1 MKTKK
6 FFVIGALAAVVLSST
21 SALAVTEYP
30 SGAIWKHGTTGILGG
45 GTVYSKYYN
54 YDHTYSYASVVNAKG
69 ASDNDT
75 QSAAEVFAEASVKAV
90 ALKKDHAYYNYW
102 D

>member
-30 SGAIWKHGTTGILGG
+30 SGAIWNHGTTGLLGG
-45 GTVYSKYYN
+45 GYPL
-54 YDHTYSYASVVNAKG
+54 HTKVTY
-69 ASDNDT
+69 
-75 QSAAEVFAEASVKAV
+75 FEASSSSV
-90 ALKKDHAYYNYW
+90 LKGEKWAYGTWKY
-102 D
+102 

>member
-21 SALAVTEYP
+21 SALAKTEYP
-30 SGAIWKHGTTGILGG
+30 DGAIWKHGTTGLFGG
-45 GTVYSKYYN
+45 GTLYSEYYN
-54 YDHTYSYASVVNAKG
+54 YDHTYSYASVINAKG
-69 ASDNDT
+69 VSDDNT
-75 QSAAEVFAEASVKAV
+75 QSKPEVFAKASVKAV
-90 ALKKDHAYYNYW
+90 ALKTDHAYYNYW